1 MIESLSVS
9 YWLTLAMAPLAAGF
23 LIRVFIISHDCGH
36 GAFFRSRTT
45 SDIVGAI
52 AAVLAFT
59 PYGSWTYQHKV
70 HHASSGDL
78 DRRDVGDVWT
88 LTVVEYGE
96 APWWTR
102 AVYRFYR
109 FPLVMFVLGPIF
121 QFFIANRF
129 YRSAT
134 TAIERRSVLR
144 TNIALAAIIAAASLT
159 IGFKAYVMV
168 QVPIMIVAGV
178 GGVWLFYVQH
188 QFEGVYWERH
198 EKWDY
203 VAQALEG
210 SSYYKLPKLLQ
221 WFSGNIG
228 FHHVHHLS
236 PRVPNYN
243 LERCHR
249 GQPLFRN
256 VTQLTMRTALRSLRL
271 RLWDEDRREMVGFR
285 SD

>member
-1 MIESLSVS
+1 
-9 YWLTLAMAPLAAGF
+9 
-23 LIRVFIISHDCGH
+23 
-36 GAFFRSRTT
+36 
-45 SDIVGAI
+45 
-52 AAVLAFT
+52 
-59 PYGSWTYQHKV
+59 
-70 HHASSGDL
+70 
-78 DRRDVGDVWT
+78 
-88 LTVVEYGE
+88 
-96 APWWTR
+96 
-102 AVYRFYR
+102 
-109 FPLVMFVLGPIF
+109 
-121 QFFIANRF
+121 
-129 YRSAT
+129 
-134 TAIERRSVLR
+134 
-144 TNIALAAIIAAASLT
+144 
-159 IGFKAYVMV
+159 
-168 QVPIMIVAGV
+168 
-178 GGVWLFYVQH
+178 VQH